1 MKAISL
7 RWRLLLGAAVWI
19 GLALVALGLLMVQLF
34 RAHIE
39 ASTELDLTAG
49 LNRLV
54 AQIDPAGPEGIDQ
67 PLSDPR
73 YDLPYGGLYWQVE
86 DVQSGQFV
94 RSSSLFD
101 FALAPD
107 PAADAVLQTVPGPA
121 EADLLALSRQVNIE
135 GRPFRVTIAEDRAE
149 IDRAIRRF
157 ASETAIALALGW
169 LALLM
174 AAVLQVQL
182 GLAPLQRIR
191 RGLEDVQAGRS
202 ETLQGLFPREVNPLV
217 SQVNTMLDE
226 QRASLEFA
234 RARASDLAHGL
245 RTPLSALQ
253 ATADRLR
260 KLGDEEEAQA
270 VEELCGAMTDRI
282 EYQLRLTQLRLRAG
296 AGSASTPLAKPI
308 EQAASVLRKTSQGE
322 ALHWE
327 IDCPA
332 DIEVRL
338 DRHDLIEL
346 IGVLLENAV
355 RHARTSVRA
364 SGRRVSGQAVLCI
377 ADDGPGMTEAQMR
390 TAKNRG
396 VRHDQTGSGA
406 GLGLA
411 IAADIARI
419 NGGSLEVATSD
430 LGGVE
435 VIATLPLASRV
446 VHAGPG

>member
-19 GLALVALGLLMVQLF
+19 GLALIALGFLMVGLF
-34 RAHIE
+34 RAHVE
-39 ASTELDLTAG
+39 ASTELDLTSS

-54 AQIDPAGPEGIDQ
+54 AQIDPAGMTGLDR

-86 DVQSGQFV
+86 DVQSGAFI
-94 RSSSLFD
+94 RSPSLFD

-107 PAADAVLQTVPGPA
+107 PAADAVLQALPGPA
-121 EADLLALSRQVNIE
+121 ETDLLALSRRVNIE
-135 GRPFRVTIAEDRAE
+135 DRPFRVTIAEDSVE
-149 IDRAIRRF
+149 IDEAVRRF

-169 LALLM
+169 LALLL
-174 AAVLQVQL
+174 AAVLQVRL

-191 RGLEDVQAGRS
+191 LGLEDVQAGRS
-202 ETLQGLFPREVNPLV
+202 ERLEGIFPREVSPLIA
-217 SQVNTMLDE
+217 QVNTMLAE
-226 QRASLEFA
+226 QQASLKFA
-234 RARASDLAHGL
+234 RARAADLAHGL
-245 RTPLSALQ
+245 RTPLAALQ

-270 VEELCGAMTDRI
+270 VEELCGAMIERI

-296 AGSASTPLAKPI
+296 NGSARTPLARPI
-308 EQAASVLRKTSQGE
+308 EQTASVLRKTSQGE

-327 IDCPA
+327 IDCPG

-346 IGVLLENAV
+346 TGVLLENAV
-355 RHARTSVRA
+355 RHARTRV
-364 SGRRVSGQAVLCI
+364 RVSGGRVSEQVVLSV
-377 ADDGPGMTEAQMR
+377 ADDGPGMTETQMKTAQ
-390 TAKNRG
+390 NRG
-396 VRHDQTGSGA
+396 VRHDQVGPGA

-411 IAADIARI
+411 IASDIARI
-419 NGGSLEVATSD
+419 NGGSLEVVASD
-430 LGGVE
+430 LGGIE
-435 VIATLPLASRV
+435 VVVTLPLA
-446 VHAGPG
+446 

>member
-34 RAHIE
+34 RTHVE
-39 ASTELDLTAG
+39 ASTELDLNAS

-54 AQIDPAGPEGIDQ
+54 AQIDPAGLAAFER

-86 DVQSGQFV
+86 DVQRGEV
-94 RSSSLFD
+94 IRSSSLFD
-101 FALAPD
+101 FVLAPD
-107 PAADAVLQTVPGPA
+107 AAADAALQTLPGPA
-121 EADLLALSRQVNIE
+121 ETDLLALSRQVSIE
-135 GRPFRVTIAEDRAE
+135 DRPFRVTIAEDSAE
-149 IDRAIRRF
+149 IDQAIRGF

-169 LALLM
+169 LALLL
-174 AAVLQVQL
+174 AAVLQVRL

-191 RGLEDVQAGRS
+191 RGLEDVQAGRT
-202 ETLQGLFPREVNPLV
+202 ETLQGFFPPEVDPLV
-217 SQVNTMLDE
+217 AQVNTMLAE

-260 KLGDEEEAQA
+260 KLGDAEEAQA
-270 VEELCGAMTDRI
+270 VEELCEAMTDRI
-282 EYQLRLTQLRLRAG
+282 EYQLRLTRLRLRSDAG
-296 AGSASTPLAKPI
+296 AASTSLARPI
-308 EQAASVLRKTSQGE
+308 EQAISVLRKTSQGE
-322 ALHWE
+322 VLHWE
-327 IDCPA
+327 IDCP
-332 DIEVRL
+332 DNIEVRL

-346 IGVLLENAV
+346 IGVLLENAA
-355 RHARTSVRA
+355 RHARTRVRA
-364 SGRRVSGQAVLCI
+364 SGRRISGQAVLSV
-377 ADDGPGMTEAQMR
+377 ADDGPGMTPAQMK
-390 TAKNRG
+390 TAQSRG
-396 VRHDQTGSGA
+396 VRHDETGSGA

-419 NGGSLEVATSD
+419 NGGSLEVAASD
-430 LGGVE
+430 LGGIE
-435 VIATLPLASRV
+435 VVVTLPLAS
-446 VHAGPG
+446 

>member
-34 RAHIE
+34 RTHVE
-39 ASTELDLTAG
+39 ASTELDLNAS

-54 AQIDPAGPEGIDQ
+54 AQIDPAGLAGFEQ

-86 DVQSGQFV
+86 DVQRGEVV
-94 RSSSLFD
+94 RSPSLFD
-101 FALAPD
+101 FVLTPD
-107 PAADAVLQTVPGPA
+107 AAADAALQTLPGPA
-121 EADLLALSRQVNIE
+121 ETDLLALSRQVSIE
-135 GRPFRVTIAEDRAE
+135 DRPFRVTIAEDSAE
-149 IDRAIRRF
+149 IDQAIRGF

-169 LALLM
+169 LALLL
-174 AAVLQVQL
+174 AAVLQVRL

-191 RGLEDVQAGRS
+191 RGLEDVQAGRT
-202 ETLQGLFPREVNPLV
+202 ETLQGFFPPEVDPLV
-217 SQVNTMLDE
+217 AQVNTMLAE

-260 KLGDEEEAQA
+260 KLGDAEEAQA
-270 VEELCGAMTDRI
+270 VEELCEAMTDRI
-282 EYQLRLTQLRLRAG
+282 EYQLRLTQLRLRSDAG
-296 AGSASTPLAKPI
+296 AASTSLARPI
-308 EQAASVLRKTSQGE
+308 EQAISVLRKTSRGE
-322 ALHWE
+322 VLHWE
-327 IDCPA
+327 IDCP
-332 DIEVRL
+332 DNIEVRL

-346 IGVLLENAV
+346 IGVLLENAA
-355 RHARTSVRA
+355 RHARTRVRA
-364 SGRRVSGQAVLCI
+364 SGRRISGQAVLSV
-377 ADDGPGMTEAQMR
+377 ADDGPGMTPAQMK
-390 TAKNRG
+390 TAQSRG
-396 VRHDQTGSGA
+396 VRHDETGSGA

-430 LGGVE
+430 LGGTE
-435 VIATLPLASRV
+435 VVVILPLAS
-446 VHAGPG
+446 